1 MKQWKSF
8 IPKDS
13 ELARLVQTLKEY
25 FTQLDKHE
33 LLKTNPGKGESGQ
46 VLTSQGT
53 SGNPT
58 WTSLET
64 TSSGGSTT
72 IDCGSIT
79 APNENVSIDAGSIV

>member
-1 MKQWKSF
+1 MQSWKSF

-13 ELARLVQTLKEY
+13 ELARIVQTLKEY
-25 FTQLDKHE
+25 FTQLDKHD

-53 SGNPT
+53 SGNPI
-58 WTSLET
+58 WTTLET
-64 TSSGGSTT
+64 TSSGGSIS

-79 APNENVSIDAGSIV
+79 APNENVSIDCGGI